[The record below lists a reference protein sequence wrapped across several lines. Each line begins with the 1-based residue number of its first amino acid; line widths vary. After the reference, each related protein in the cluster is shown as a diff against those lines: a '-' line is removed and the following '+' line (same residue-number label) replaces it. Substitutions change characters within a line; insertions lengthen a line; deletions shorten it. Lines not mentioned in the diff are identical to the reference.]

1 VSDNSFDDFYDKLMD
16 EKMNH
21 GETFNEFAESVF
33 TVEERERMF
42 GYIEVDGNDDIWV
55 TDIEDRD
62 FKVKIESMDD
72 FYAFLAKQKLAGGKE
87 W

>member
-1 VSDNSFDDFYDKLMD
+1 VSDFDDFYDKLMG
-16 EKMNH
+16 EEMSN

-33 TVEERERMF
+33 TLEEQERDF
-42 GYIEVDGNDDIWV
+42 GKISFDKDDNIWV
-55 TDIEDRD
+55 TDIDD
-62 FKVKIESMDD
+62 PTFKVKIETMDD